1 MGTELGD
8 YLRRRRKDK
17 DFGLREMAL
26 KAGVSPSYLSRL
38 ESGDE
43 THPPSEDALRR
54 FAEVF
59 CEPPDVLMRL
69 AGRLP
74 RDVRQYVASTA
85 NVADFLRKARDEGY
99 GPADFARLAKEV
111 FKRKG
116 GDDEG

>member
-1 MGTELGD
+1 
-8 YLRRRRKDK
+8 
-17 DFGLREMAL
+17 MAA

-54 FAEVF
+54 FADVLG
-59 CEPPDVLMRL
+59 EPPDMFMRL

-74 RDVRQYVASTA
+74 KDVKQYAASTA

-99 GPADFARLAKEV
+99 GPADFARLSKEV
-111 FKRKG
+111 FKKKG
-116 GDDEG
+116 DGENE